1 MYLCYSCLCQLA
13 DYTYVYGAMHGEARS
28 RRCGMM
34 GKSNLPTDLASQ
46 KVSLVCILHVEQGG
60 ELTMLGGGSGE
71 KEEEEMLREE
81 RMVCDGS

>member
-1 MYLCYSCLCQLA
+1 
-13 DYTYVYGAMHGEARS
+13 
-28 RRCGMM
+28 MM

-46 KVSLVCILHVEQGG
+46 KVSPVCILHVEQGG